1 MKKKWTTIVLT
12 MILTM
17 LLTTVGVFAVG
28 ETDNS
33 GYWEVTVT
41 EVTDS
46 SAVIVW
52 NPVDHKDY
60 KHSEDVVF
68 NIYKVNDA
76 GEKELLAKVVDKE
89 DADEDDQSDVYVY
102 NLDRDAKDDSGKD
115 VPLGYSYT
123 AEDLDPDTDYELI
136 VEKDKNADEKEK
148 SHSGIVEFTTKPA
161 ADSMEEGDETGPADK
176 TLKTKSVDD
185 TAYTLSEGTSVRNY
199 STSAVFTWK
208 MDRGLTD
215 GAKIDINGY
224 KITPKDNGDG
234 TYSYTVTGLDPASTY
249 SLPVKAV
256 SKSGSILSNV
266 INVKVETFY
275 QLSAGTSVHNYSTS
289 AVFTWKMDR
298 RLGTGD
304 MVDINGYRV
313 TPKDNGDG
321 TYSYT
326 VTGLDPASTY
336 SLPVKAV
343 SKSGKALSNV
353 MNVKVETFYQLSA
366 GTSKGKTPSSAVFT
380 WKMERKLGIGDR
392 VDINGYMVMPKDNG
406 DGTYS
411 YTVTGFDP
419 GSTYSIPVKVVSKN
433 GKSLSNVI
441 IVKVENYYQLSNG
454 KSIGTAQTSAKFTWK
469 MNRKL
474 TGEEMVDIN
483 GYRVTPKDNGDGTY
497 SYNVTGFDPGSTY
510 SIPVKVVDKNGKTIS
525 NVLNIE
531 VGTYFQLTGGK
542 TADETLD
549 SAKFTWKMNR
559 KLSSG
564 EKVDINGYKVTPK
577 DNGDGTYS
585 YRVSG
590 FDPASTYSIPVKVVD
605 KNGKTISNVM
615 IVRVGTYYQ
624 LTEGKPIDETPFSAV
639 FNWRMNRTL
648 SNGEK
653 VNINGYSVNPTK
665 NKDGTYSYT
674 VTGLGPSSSY
684 NFPVKV
690 IDKNGRTISNVLN
703 IAVKTPYTL
712 SDGKSTPIKGGSSVL
727 SWRMSHTLKDGAKI
741 DINGYKVNPTK
752 NSDGTYSFTVTGFDP
767 EKTYS
772 IPIKV
777 VDKNGRQVSNI
788 LTVQVEN
795 LDYQIKT
802 MQVQFT
808 FSRDRDLTSHSGG
821 SVTTHFS
828 KGYTTLTTGY
838 EAGYFWFNYG
848 GRAYRVQRDSSTTN
862 LKIATS
868 GFDKTYSS
876 QAATNYVNS
885 LNISSNTGMLVWVS
899 TYTQKE
905 YIFTGSKNNWRLVN
919 GPWSVSTGLP
929 QTMTT
934 TGLGYIK
941 QKAASNNGLPY
952 WSVVSDYSLHGKA
965 AGWTLGYP
973 ASNGCVRN
981 TNDHAYY
988 IYYSCP
994 IGTAVYVY

>member
-525 NVLNIE
+525 NV
-531 VGTYFQLTGGK
+531 
-542 TADETLD
+542 
-549 SAKFTWKMNR
+549 
-559 KLSSG
+559 
-564 EKVDINGYKVTPK
+564 
-577 DNGDGTYS
+577 
-585 YRVSG
+585 
-590 FDPASTYSIPVKVVD
+590 
-605 KNGKTISNVM
+605 M